1 MIRGRLN
8 AVRACLSLLPEP
20 GRRRFLRRL
29 VLLQGEE
36 AQRFWNELLGDDGP
50 FTTLDGIVDDS
61 HLFRL
66 AAAANGAR
74 VGPMLRRLLEQAS
87 VERRRAIAGEERR
100 DLFYA
105 CEEMLFGDASSEYG
119 LRCLASLAE
128 AENESWSNNS
138 SGVVRE
144 AFLPLHPQMPLT
156 LDRRLELLREL
167 LGAAQSDA
175 LGKLAVDAAAAVLE
189 PD

>member
-1 MIRGRLN
+1 
-8 AVRACLSLLPEP
+8 
-20 GRRRFLRRL
+20 
-29 VLLQGEE
+29 
-36 AQRFWNELLGDDGP
+36 
-50 FTTLDGIVDDS
+50 
-61 HLFRL
+61 
-66 AAAANGAR
+66 
-74 VGPMLRRLLEQAS
+74 
-87 VERRRAIAGEERR
+87 
-100 DLFYA
+100 
-105 CEEMLFGDASSEYG
+105 MLFGDASSEYG